1 MADELTLQVARIAA
15 GEFVMGAEDGD
26 EDERPLHRA
35 YVDDFA
41 IGAYPVTNAEYAEF
55 VHDSGHASPGIRAL
69 PMMVS
74 GALETDFR
82 SLASAYF
89 WNNGTPPPGRER
101 HPVTLVGFEDAAA
114 YCEWIAGKTGLPV
127 RLPTETEWE
136 RAARGGL
143 ESKRFPWGDTLD
155 AGRAH
160 FLPPAR
166 AKAQCGTAAVG
177 SYPPNGF
184 DIYDVAGNVWEWVSD
199 WYSPSYYERAQY
211 VNPQGPESGT
221 LRIVRGGA
229 WVNADGGYLRCAYR
243 HKVPPDSYAYSI
255 GFRIAYSLK

>member
-1 MADELTLQVARIAA
+1 MADELLPQVARIAA
-15 GEFVMGAEDGD
+15 GEFVMGAEDGE

-41 IGAYPVTNAEYAEF
+41 MGIYPITNAEYAQF
-55 VHDSGHASPGIRAL
+55 VHEAGHPSPGIRAL
-69 PMMVS
+69 PMIAS

-82 SLASAYF
+82 SLAAAYF
-89 WNNGTPPPGRER
+89 WTNGTPPAGRER
-101 HPVTLVGFEDAAA
+101 HPVTLVSFEDATA
-114 YCEWIAGKTGLPV
+114 YCAWLAGKIELPV
-127 RLPTETEWE
+127 RLPTEAEWE
-136 RAARGGL
+136 RAARGGI
-143 ESKRFPWGDTLD
+143 ESKRYPWGDTLD

-160 FLPPAR
+160 FLPHAG
-166 AKAQCGTAAVG
+166 AKAQCGTAQVG
-177 SYPPNGF
+177 SYPANAF
-184 DIYDVAGNVWEWVSD
+184 DIYDMAGNVWEWVSD

-211 VNPQGPESGT
+211 INPLGPESGT
-221 LRIVRGGA
+221 MRIVRGGA